1 MIAITL
7 SVNIRP
13 STGMSGEPP
22 VPTFLL
28 LADGASFFLLADG
41 TSKLLLND

>member
-7 SVNIRP
+7 SVNIKP
-13 STGMSGEPP
+13 STGMSGEPA

>member
-7 SVNIRP
+7 SVNIKP
-13 STGMSGEPP
+13 VDGFSGEPP
-22 VPTFLL
+22 EPAFLL

>member
-7 SVNIRP
+7 SINIKP
-13 STGMSGEPP
+13 STGMSGVPA

-28 LADGASFFLLADG
+28 LANGIDFLLLTDG
-41 TSKLLLND
+41 TSQLLLN

>member
-7 SVNIRP
+7 SVNIKP
-13 STGMSGEPP
+13 VVGFSGEPP
-22 VPTFLL
+22 EPTFVL
-28 LADGASFFLLADG
+28 LANGTDFLLLADG